1 MGKTNKRENLQSNDL
16 QIDND
21 KSSELIKLLNRYRE
35 WMRSHGFSPGTV
47 KNQYHNISYFIT
59 WCHDRG
65 FWHPREI
72 TSGIIE
78 RYQVHLYRSRQKS
91 GEPLSMGYQHKQLSN
106 LRSFFKWMFKSKY
119 MAYNPASDIELPRVE
134 QRLPRDIL
142 TISEVER
149 VFQQVDLSSKFGVRD
164 RAILEVLYSTG
175 MRRQELCLLKCVDL
189 DFARGTVL
197 VRHGKG
203 KKDRVIPIGERALAW
218 VEKYLNELRFM
229 LVNEPD
235 NGILFLNNIGNG
247 LSVNWLSAAVTR
259 FINAAKLNKTGSCH
273 LFRHSM
279 ATLMLEG
286 GADIRYI
293 QQMLGHAKLNTTQL
307 YTRVS
312 IKKLK
317 EVHKKTHP
325 GAQLKRKRK

>member
-1 MGKTNKRENLQSNDL
+1 MVRENKPAGQVLESETDR
-16 QIDND
+16 D
-21 KSSELIKLLNRYRE
+21 SELIKLLNRYKE
-35 WMRSHGFSPGTV
+35 WMLTHDYSKETIKIQVFSISH
-47 KNQYHNISYFIT
+47 FIT
-59 WCHDRG
+59 WCQDRG
-65 FWHPREI
+65 LWHPREI

-78 RYQVHLYRSRQKS
+78 RYQVHLYRSRQKN
-91 GEPLSMGYQHKQLSN
+91 GEPLSMSYQHKQLST
-106 LRSFFKWMFKSKY
+106 LRSFFRWMFKSKY
-119 MAYNPASDIELPRVE
+119 MAYNPASDIELPKLE
-134 QRLPRDIL
+134 DRLPRDIL
-142 TISEVER
+142 TASEVEL
-149 VFQQVDLSSKFGVRD
+149 VFQQVDLSSRLGLRD

-175 MRRQELCLLKCVDL
+175 MRRQELCRLKCVDL

-218 VEKYLNELRFM
+218 VEKYLNELRFK
-229 LVNEPD
+229 LVDEPD
-235 NGILFLNNIGNG
+235 NGILFLNRYGDGLGVNG
-247 LSVNWLSAAVTR
+247 LGLIVTR
-259 FINAAKLNKTGSCH
+259 YIRAAKLNKSGSCH
-273 LFRHSM
+273 LLRHSM

-293 QQMLGHAKLNTTQL
+293 QQMLGHSKLNTTQV

-325 GAQLKRKRK
+325 GARLKRKRK

>member
-1 MGKTNKRENLQSNDL
+1 MKSYHTRKKANGVEENDSSMN
-16 QIDND
+16 
-21 KSSELIKLLNRYRE
+21 SELIKLLNRFVE
-35 WMRSHGFSPGTV
+35 WMNTHGFSPNTV
-47 KNQYHNISYFIT
+47 KNRYHNISYFIT

-65 FWHPREI
+65 FRHPREI
-72 TSGIIE
+72 SPGIIE
-78 RYQVHLYRSRQKS
+78 RYQVHLYRSKKKS
-91 GEPLSMGYQHKQLSN
+91 GDPLSMGYQNRQLSS

-119 MAYNPASDIELPRVE
+119 MAYNPASDIELPRLG

-142 TISEVER
+142 TISEVEQ
-149 VFQQVDLSSKFGVRD
+149 VFQQVDLSSRFGVRD

-197 VRHGKG
+197 IRHGKG
-203 KKDRVIPIGERALAW
+203 KKDRVIPIGDRALAW
-218 VEKYLNELRFM
+218 VEKYLNELRFI

-235 NGILFLNNIGNG
+235 NGILFLNKIGDSIG
-247 LSVNWLSAAVTR
+247 ITWLSQIVTWY
-259 FINAAKLNKTGSCH
+259 IKSAKLNKSGSCH

-293 QQMLGHAKLNTTQL
+293 QQMLGHAKLDTTQL

-325 GAQLKRKRK
+325 GAQLKRKSK